1 MKILVIGSGKSGIS
15 AALLARRKGH
25 SVFLTE
31 SNSTAEND
39 EVKEKLTKNGIEFE
53 FGANSIE
60 NLTRFDLCIASPG
73 VPPSAPI
80 IKELE
85 KQGIEIISEIEF
97 AYQNLSAKVEI
108 IGITGTN
115 GKTTTATLMAHIVAH
130 SGRSVKLVGNVGL
143 PMADIADTV
152 TADDIIVVELSSY
165 QLDRIKTFRPNVAII
180 MNITEDHLAYHG
192 SYEQYTK
199 AKWKITSNQ
208 SADNLLVLNC
218 DDEIL
223 SSILKKQPL
232 VSGGEILETKAE
244 IRLISLNSS
253 NINTVG
259 VSREN
264 ESIVY
269 HSKQQKEEIM
279 PTSNVPLYGEH
290 NLYNTF
296 ATVIAAKYLQIR
308 NEDIRDAVA
317 SFKGVQHRL
326 EVVRD
331 LHGVRFI
338 NDSKATN
345 VNSSWY
351 ALNSFDND
359 IVWIAGGLLSGNDY
373 DILSSLVESKVKY
386 LICFGEEK
394 NRLFDKFSDK
404 VKCFLANNLTEATQ
418 EAAVAAK
425 PGDVVLLSP
434 ACKSFDEF
442 VNFEH
447 RGDVFKQVVNSFV

>member
-31 SNSTAEND
+31 SNSSAEND
-39 EVKEKLTKNGIEFE
+39 EIIEKLTNNGIEFE
-53 FGANSIE
+53 FGANSVE
-60 NLTRFDLCIASPG
+60 NLAKYDLCITSPG

-85 KQGIEIISEIEF
+85 KQGVEIISEIEY
-97 AYQNLSAKVEI
+97 AYQNLSAKVVI

-115 GKTTTATLMAHIVAH
+115 GKTTTATLMAHIIAH
-130 SGRSVKLVGNVGL
+130 SGKSVKLVGNVGL

-180 MNITEDHLAYHG
+180 MNITDDHLAYHG

-232 VSGGEILETKAE
+232 VSGGEILDTKAE

-253 NINTVG
+253 NTNTVG

-264 ESIVY
+264 ENIVY

-317 SFKGVQHRL
+317 SFKGVEHRL

-331 LHGVRFI
+331 LHGVRFV

-351 ALNSFDND
+351 ALNSFEND

-373 DILSSLVESKVKY
+373 DILTSLVENKVKY

>member
-1 MKILVIGSGKSGIS
+1 MKILVIGSGKSGVS

-31 SNSTAEND
+31 SNPESETSEI
-39 EVKEKLTKNGIEFE
+39 KEKLSENNIEYE
-53 FGANSIE
+53 FGNNSLDKLS
-60 NLTRFDLCIASPG
+60 NYDLCIASPG
-73 VPPSAPI
+73 VPPSATI
-80 IKELE
+80 IKELN
-85 KQGIEIISEIEF
+85 KQDIKIISEIEF
-97 AYQNLSAKVEI
+97 AYQNLSANVKIV
-108 IGITGTN
+108 GITGTN
-115 GKTTTATLMAHIVAH
+115 GKTTTATLLAHIISH
-130 SGRSVKLVGNVGL
+130 SGRSVKLVGNVGT
-143 PMADIADTV
+143 PMADVADSV
-152 TADDIIVVELSSY
+152 TSDDILVVELSSY
-165 QLDRIKTFRPNVAII
+165 QLDRIDSFRPDVAII

-192 SYEQYTK
+192 SYEQYAR

-208 SADNLLVLNC
+208 IDDNLLVLNC

-223 SSILKKQPL
+223 KSILEKKQL
-232 VSGGEILETKAE
+232 VSGGEKLETNAE
-244 IRLISLNSS
+244 IGLISLESS
-253 NINTVG
+253 KISTMG
-259 VSREN
+259 VTREN
-264 ESIVY
+264 EVIVY
-269 HSKQQKEEIM
+269 RTKQQKEEIM

-308 NEDIRDAVA
+308 NEDIRDAVS

-373 DILSSLVESKVKY
+373 NILSELVENKVKY